1 MLRSR
6 KIKDQLAAQVFREQ
20 KNIYIYIYIYI
31 YFYIDIYISQ
41 MFTTKCF
48 VLENYIRSTYPHVF
62 SEGQDIFDL

>member
-1 MLRSR
+1 MLRSL

-31 YFYIDIYISQ
+31 DIYISQ

-48 VLENYIRSTYPHVF
+48 VLENYISSTYPHVF